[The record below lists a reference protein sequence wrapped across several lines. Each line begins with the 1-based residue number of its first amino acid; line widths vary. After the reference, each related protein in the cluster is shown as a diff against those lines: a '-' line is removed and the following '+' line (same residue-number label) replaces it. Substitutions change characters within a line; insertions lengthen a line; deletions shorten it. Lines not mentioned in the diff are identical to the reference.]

1 MAQKKSNK
9 NSNELRQEILNEIG
23 NLRVISRDIISRF
36 QSNLEAKM
44 VWCINSLSA
53 TDEDDSSQVVHNE
66 EQLTIMFKVLKE
78 IKLKPK
84 KGRMKD
90 IRRITEAVNLLYA
103 KLLD

>member
-1 MAQKKSNK
+1 MAQKKTN
-9 NSNELRQEILNEIG
+9 NNHNELRQEVLNEIG
-23 NLRVISRDIISRF
+23 NLRVVSRDIISRF
-36 QSNLEAKM
+36 QSNLEAKI
-44 VWCINSLSA
+44 VWCINSLSNSE
-53 TDEDDSSQVVHNE
+53 EDRPEAARDK
-66 EQLTIMFKVLKE
+66 EQLTLMLQVLEE

>member
-1 MAQKKSNK
+1 MAQKKTN
-9 NSNELRQEILNEIG
+9 NNELRQEVLNEIG
-23 NLRVISRDIISRF
+23 NLRVVSRDIISRF
-36 QSNLEAKM
+36 QSNLEAKI
-44 VWCINSLSA
+44 VWCINSLSSS
-53 TDEDDSSQVVHNE
+53 DEDSPVAARDK
-66 EQLTIMFKVLKE
+66 EQLTLMRQVLKE

>member
-1 MAQKKSNK
+1 MAQKKTKTND
-9 NSNELRQEILNEIG
+9 NELRQQVMNEIG
-23 NLRVISRDIISRF
+23 NLRIVSRDVVSRF

-44 VWCINSLSA
+44 VWCINSLSSS
-53 TDEDDSSQVVHNE
+53 DEDSPEAAHDI
-66 EQLTIMFKVLKE
+66 EQLALMLKVLKE

>member
-1 MAQKKSNK
+1 MAQKQAK
-9 NSNELRQEILNEIG
+9 NDANELRQEILSEIG
-23 NLRVISRDIISRF
+23 NLRVVSRDIVSRF

-44 VWCINSLSA
+44 VWCINSLSSF
-53 TDEDDSSQVVHNE
+53 DEDSPEAVRDR
-66 EQLTIMFKVLKE
+66 EQLALMLQVLQE
-78 IKLKPK
+78 VKLKPK